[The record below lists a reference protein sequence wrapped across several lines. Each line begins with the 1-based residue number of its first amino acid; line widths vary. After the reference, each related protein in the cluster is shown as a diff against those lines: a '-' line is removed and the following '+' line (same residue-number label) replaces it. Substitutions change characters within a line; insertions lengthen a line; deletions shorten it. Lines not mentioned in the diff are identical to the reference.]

1 MFIFLMQLQNLKISD
16 YQKIDNGI
24 MFSIKILMSYKVAW
38 VFYRTNQCPV
48 GKKKLLK
55 DNCFRPQLNNNK
67 KYVKEN
73 LNII

>member
-1 MFIFLMQLQNLKISD
+1 MQLQNLKISD

-48 GKKKLLK
+48 GKKKIVK
-55 DNCFRPQLNNNK
+55 RQLF
-67 KYVKEN
+67 
-73 LNII
+73 